1 MDTKKVRS
9 AGFEPATHGLE
20 GRCSI
25 QLSYERIN
33 RGDRIRTYGFL
44 LPKQAR
50 YQTAPRPES
59 GAPFSGMQKVMQV
72 FYQVF
77 CDTDL
82 QHRLRRTHKAQIK
95 TQITMNT
102 WEDSHRG
109 RKTDKLCP
117 PFFPKKHK

>member
-1 MDTKKVRS
+1 M
-9 AGFEPATHGLE
+9 L
-20 GRCSI
+20 
-25 QLSYERIN
+25 
-33 RGDRIRTYGFL
+33 
-44 LPKQAR
+44 
-50 YQTAPRPES
+50 
-59 GAPFSGMQKVMQV
+59 KVMQV

-82 QHRLRRTHKAQIK
+82 QHRLRRTHKTQIK

-117 PFFPKKHK
+117 PFFPKNTNDRNTFCEFQVSQSLTESQGYDELKP